1 MLPFPMFR
9 SRSVDLALARQ
20 LIRLASLSPTSST
33 AFRAP
38 RSPLRQRF
46 SPTSCCSL
54 TEQKESK
61 TRATNSF
68 VLKMIEGPTP
78 ATRFD
83 SYTCKFKG
91 GGYFFYASI
100 SPPAFAGPSFRARAH
115 FRYNLSALAPS
126 GLPMPCGCSSRS
138 RFRGEWMSGRL
149 EDLLLSAVAR
159 RPLSRR
165 GTARRALFS
174 FFQCAL
180 LSSTF

>member
-68 VLKMIEGPTP
+68 VLKMKEGPTP

-91 GGYFFYASI
+91 GGIFSTPLFLLQPSPVPHLGPGPI
-100 SPPAFAGPSFRARAH
+100 SATISRPWPLRA
-115 FRYNLSALAPS
+115 
-126 GLPMPCGCSSRS
+126 
-138 RFRGEWMSGRL
+138 
-149 EDLLLSAVAR
+149 
-159 RPLSRR
+159 
-165 GTARRALFS
+165 
-174 FFQCAL
+174 FQCPVDAAQEAGFEV
-180 LSSTF
+180 S